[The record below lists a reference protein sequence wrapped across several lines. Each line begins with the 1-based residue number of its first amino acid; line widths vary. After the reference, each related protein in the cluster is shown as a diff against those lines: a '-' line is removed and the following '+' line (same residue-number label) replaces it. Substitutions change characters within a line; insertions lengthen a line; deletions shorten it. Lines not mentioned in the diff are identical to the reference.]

1 MKFHILTTLFLVV
14 FLTSCAKPP
23 EFGGISIGMTEAQT
37 ISKLGQ
43 PNSVAVKGNTK
54 YHEYESYWGLS
65 KLDYTRWFVRFVD
78 EKVESFGKLGD
89 FDSTKDNTQN
99 INIKLDQ
106 VPTSSE
112 IEGQN
117 NSNIETE
124 LLKYKRLK
132 DQGLIDESEYKLLR
146 KKALGM

>member
-1 MKFHILTTLFLVV
+1 MRFYISTTFFLVA
-14 FLTSCAKPP
+14 FLISCAKPP

-43 PNSVAVKGNTK
+43 PNSVAVKGSTK

-89 FDSTKDNTQN
+89 FDSTKNDTQN

-106 VPTSSE
+106 MPTSSAP
-112 IEGQN
+112 EGQK
-117 NSNIETE
+117 NSNIEAE
-124 LLKYKRLK
+124 LLEYKRLN
-132 DQGLIDESEYKLLR
+132 DQGLINGSEYKLLR